1 MTIKRIQDKYN
12 SHKVWIIKRYNC
24 GHYAVNQEICGKI
37 FYKGFQR
44 MTKRHINE
52 VLEGGYYA

>member
-1 MTIKRIQDKYN
+1 MTIIRIQDKYN
-12 SHKVWIIKRYNC
+12 PHKVWIIKRYNC

-52 VLEGGYYA
+52 VLEG